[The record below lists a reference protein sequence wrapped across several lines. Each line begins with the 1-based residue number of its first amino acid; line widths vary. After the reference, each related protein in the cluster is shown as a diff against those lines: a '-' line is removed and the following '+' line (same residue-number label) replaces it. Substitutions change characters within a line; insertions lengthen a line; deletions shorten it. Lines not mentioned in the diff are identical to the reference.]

1 MYQIAQ
7 QLSQQVIVCVS
18 LSSFSRL
25 TCLSFS
31 SAQLDQPMALLSRM
45 AAAAAANRAV
55 GTMLWRYSAG
65 RPSLQ
70 PMAAAEWNV
79 QFFWLQFHHTSTTL
93 QQRRWRT
100 VVAAR
105 RHFQCGG
112 YGCPAIMALGNVV
125 GPFISTTPV
134 VYPFIEVLYVC
145 LCVCESVLHLSRLC
159 SGPAELGSV
168 GRGHRLLRF

>member
-65 RPSLQ
+65 RPSL
-70 PMAAAEWNV
+70 
-79 QFFWLQFHHTSTTL
+79 
-93 QQRRWRT
+93 
-100 VVAAR
+100 
-105 RHFQCGG
+105 
-112 YGCPAIMALGNVV
+112 
-125 GPFISTTPV
+125 
-134 VYPFIEVLYVC
+134 
-145 LCVCESVLHLSRLC
+145 
-159 SGPAELGSV
+159 
-168 GRGHRLLRF
+168 

>member
-45 AAAAAANRAV
+45 AAAAANRAV

-65 RPSLQ
+65 RPSL
-70 PMAAAEWNV
+70 
-79 QFFWLQFHHTSTTL
+79 
-93 QQRRWRT
+93 
-100 VVAAR
+100 
-105 RHFQCGG
+105 
-112 YGCPAIMALGNVV
+112 
-125 GPFISTTPV
+125 
-134 VYPFIEVLYVC
+134 
-145 LCVCESVLHLSRLC
+145 
-159 SGPAELGSV
+159 
-168 GRGHRLLRF
+168 

>member
-45 AAAAAANRAV
+45 AAANRAV

-65 RPSLQ
+65 RPSL
-70 PMAAAEWNV
+70 
-79 QFFWLQFHHTSTTL
+79 
-93 QQRRWRT
+93 
-100 VVAAR
+100 
-105 RHFQCGG
+105 
-112 YGCPAIMALGNVV
+112 
-125 GPFISTTPV
+125 
-134 VYPFIEVLYVC
+134 
-145 LCVCESVLHLSRLC
+145 
-159 SGPAELGSV
+159 
-168 GRGHRLLRF
+168 